1 MKFTVIPI
9 VLVSF
14 VSIAWS
20 QTDED
25 LYQGHAIALHGD
37 VKYGSE
43 FTHFDYVNPDAPKGG
58 EVILASIGSYDSFNS
73 FISEGITPTGLGLI
87 YDTLTTQSLD
97 EPFTE
102 YGLIAES
109 IEVPVDNSYVQ
120 YILRD
125 SARWHDGTLIKA
137 DDVVFSFE
145 SLISHPS
152 YQSYYENVTG
162 VTKIDDHTVKFTFG
176 GETNNEL
183 PLIMG
188 QLAIIPKHYW
198 EERDFTKTTLEPPL
212 GSGPYKVAS
221 FDAGRSIVY
230 ERVKDYWAKD
240 LPVMAGQYNFDKIRY
255 EYFRDTTVAIE
266 AFKAG
271 EYDFRAENVSKEWAT
286 AYNIP
291 AKEQGHLIQE
301 LVPNESGEGMQAFYL
316 NTRLPKFSDSK
327 VRKAL
332 SYAFDFE
339 WTNKNLF
346 FGQYTRTN
354 SFFAN
359 SELASTGIP
368 EGKELEIL
376 DPFRNSLPEQLFT
389 EPFTLPQT
397 DGSGNIRSNLHIAR
411 ELLIEAGWEVKNGKL
426 INNETGEAMK
436 IEFLLRQP
444 TFERVVAPFIQNL
457 ERLGIESVQR
467 TVDSSQWLNRV
478 LEFDFDIVILTRRQS
493 LSPGNEQRNY
503 WSSEAAEI
511 SGSWNF
517 AGITEPVIDELI
529 EIVISAPD
537 RETLVAATHALD
549 RALLWGHYVIPQW
562 HIVGDRIVYWNKF
575 GKPEIKPDLTL
586 GFLDTWWVDED
597 RLSTLIQG
605 Q

>member
-1 MKFTVIPI
+1 MLIFV
-9 VLVSF
+9 
-14 VSIAWS
+14 VSIAFS
-20 QTDED
+20 QTAEG

-37 VKYGSE
+37 VKYGPT
-43 FTHFDYVNPDAPKGG
+43 FTHFDYVNPDAPKNG
-58 EVILASIGSYDSFNS
+58 EVILATIGSYDSFNS
-73 FISEGITPTGLGLI
+73 FISEGITPSGLGLI

-109 IEVPVDNSYVQ
+109 IEVPADNSYVQ
-120 YILRD
+120 YTLHN
-125 SARWHDGTLIKA
+125 SAHWHDGVAITA

-145 SLISHPS
+145 TLLSTPF
-152 YQSYYENVTG
+152 YQSYYENVTA
-162 VTKIDDHTVKFTFG
+162 VEKIDNSIVRFIFG

-188 QLAIIPKHYW
+188 QLTIIPKHYW

-212 GSGPYKVAS
+212 GSGPYKIAN

-240 LPVMAGQYNFDKIRY
+240 LPVMVGQYNFDEIRY
-255 EYFRDTTVAIE
+255 EYFRDSDVAIE

-271 EYDFRAENVSKEWAT
+271 EYDFRAENISKEWAT

-301 LVPNESGEGMQAFYL
+301 LVPNESGEGMQAFYI
-316 NTRLPKFSDSK
+316 NTRLSKFSGPK
-327 VRKAL
+327 VREAL

-359 SELASTGIP
+359 SELASSGIP

-376 DPFRNSLPEQLFT
+376 EPFRENLPEQLFT
-389 EPFTLPQT
+389 EPFTLSQT
-397 DGSGNIRSNLHIAR
+397 DGSGNARANLRTAR
-411 ELLIEAGWEVKNGKL
+411 KLLKEAGWEVENGKL
-426 INNETGEAMK
+426 TNTTNGETMK

-457 ERLGIESVQR
+457 ERLGIEASQR
-467 TVDSSQWLNRV
+467 TIDSSQWVNRV
-478 LEFDFDIVILTRRQS
+478 LEHDFDIVILTRTQS

-503 WSSEAAEI
+503 WSSKAADI

-517 AGITEPVIDELI
+517 AGITDPVIDELI
-529 EIVISAPD
+529 EQVISAPD

-549 RALLWGHYVIPQW
+549 RTLLWGHYVVPQW
-562 HIVGDRIVYWNKF
+562 YISGDRIVYWNKF
-575 GKPEIKPDLTL
+575 GKPETKPKFAL
-586 GFLDTWWVDED
+586 GFLNTWWVDED
-597 RLSTLIQG
+597 KLSTLNQG